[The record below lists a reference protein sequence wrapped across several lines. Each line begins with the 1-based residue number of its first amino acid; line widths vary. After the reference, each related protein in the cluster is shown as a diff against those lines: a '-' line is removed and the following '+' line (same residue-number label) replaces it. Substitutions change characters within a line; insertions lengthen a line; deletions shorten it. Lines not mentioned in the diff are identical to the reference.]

1 MPKFVPKTTDD
12 AEPVGGDHFN
22 WTPWALERIRECL
35 RAGAEPPG
43 FKHPSPW
50 AWIDLHGVV
59 HRDPE
64 LRDSVTVDFH
74 AHRVA
79 WRQPQEGDGDAPEA

>member
-12 AEPVGGDHFN
+12 AEPVGGDHFT
-22 WTPWALERIRECL
+22 WTPWALEKIRAHL
-35 RAGAEPPG
+35 RAGVEPPV

-59 HRDPE
+59 HRDAE
-64 LRDSVTVDFH
+64 LRDHVEIDIH
-74 AHRVA
+74 AREVR
-79 WRQPQEGDGDAPEA
+79 WK

>member
-12 AEPVGGDHFN
+12 AEPVGGDHFT
-22 WTPWALERIRECL
+22 WTPWAIERIRECL
-35 RAGAEPPG
+35 RAGVEPPV

-64 LRDSVTVDFH
+64 LRDRVHVDFRGRRIEWCEQTDH
-74 AHRVA
+74 DDE
-79 WRQPQEGDGDAPEA
+79 P